1 MRRLGKL
8 LKMNLSYLR
17 NIFGDP
23 KTALKNFLTMIIG
36 CCAIGIAIYAFY
48 VPANIQMG
56 GFTGLALALKN
67 ATNTS
72 VPIGTITIILNVF
85 LLIAAAYFFNKR
97 LLLFTVIGMLFSGV
111 IINLMKPWGEYLANF
126 IYPSGVPESDYFL
139 LAFFGGILFGG
150 GVGLVLRAGY
160 ATGGSDVFAFLLRL
174 MFKSMS
180 ISTLIWLI
188 DFTVIII
195 GAYVAG
201 SRYSA
206 LRIVMYSVVA
216 LVVTS
221 KAIDMVLTG
230 YNFKR
235 VAFIISGENKQIA
248 HEIMHTMKRGVTG
261 LKALGH
267 YRNTDIEV
275 LMVVLNIKQVTTLK
289 ALVGSIDERAF
300 IFVIDSRE
308 VSGEGFAKSNF

>member
-1 MRRLGKL
+1 MSLDW
-8 LKMNLSYLR
+8 LKTV
-17 NIFGDP
+17 FGAP
-23 KTALKNFLTMIIG
+23 KVALKNCLMTIAGCCIIG
-36 CCAIGIAIYAFY
+36 MAIYTFY

-67 ATNTS
+67 AVHTDI
-72 VPIGTITIILNVF
+72 PIGTITIVLNVF
-85 LLIAAAYFFNKR
+85 LLLVAAYFLNKR
-97 LLLFTVIGMLFSGV
+97 FLLLTVIGMLLAGV
-111 IINLMKPWGEYLANF
+111 LINIMKPYGEALAQY
-126 IYPSGVPESDYFL
+126 IYPGGVPESDYFL

-160 ATGGSDVFAFLLRL
+160 ATGGSDVLAFLLRL
-174 MFKSMS
+174 LFKSMS

-188 DFTVIII
+188 DFSVILV
-195 GAYVAG
+195 GAYFAG
-201 SRYSA
+201 SGYSA

-216 LVVTS
+216 LFVTS

-235 VAFIISGENKQIA
+235 VAFIISCENKKIA
-248 HEIMHTMKRGVTG
+248 HEIMHSMKRGVTG

-275 LMVVLNIKQVTTLK
+275 LMVVLNIKQVPILKTL
-289 ALVGSIDERAF
+289 VERIDEKAF